1 MNIDVA
7 VEILRS
13 MAQGVNPLSDEELP
27 YDSVCN
33 EVEVVRALYCVIEEL
48 ESTGIVTKKKLRRP
62 RKARSREEKKQNDK
76 EPSITKRVYSSNQKH
91 SFWSLEEDDDLCR
104 MYDEGYTIKNMQEY
118 FGRDKNEIIFR
129 LKILDKFDFEK

>member
-13 MAQGVNPLSDEELP
+13 LAQGVNPLSDEELP

-62 RKARSREEKKQNDK
+62 RKARSREEKN
-76 EPSITKRVYSSNQKH
+76 R
-91 SFWSLEEDDDLCR
+91 
-104 MYDEGYTIKNMQEY
+104 TIKNLLSLSVYTHQIKSIV
-118 FGRDKNEIIFR
+118 FGVLKKMMICVVCTMKDIP
-129 LKILDKFDFEK
+129 LKICRNISVVTKMKSSLG